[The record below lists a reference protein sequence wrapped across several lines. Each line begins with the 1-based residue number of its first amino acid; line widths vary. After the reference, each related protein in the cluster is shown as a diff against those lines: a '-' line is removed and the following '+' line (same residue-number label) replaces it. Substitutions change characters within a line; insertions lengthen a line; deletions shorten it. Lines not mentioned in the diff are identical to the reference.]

1 MINSFRSWTFSTQIK
16 AEGSRQPF
24 EREIAAVGA
33 RIPKGHRASLLSAI
47 AFRLWAAASV
57 CLAAHGATAAG
68 SATLLPQIC
77 AVADL
82 RITMLIEAHGEAQ
95 DVAAE
100 TLAHAFLTV
109 LDARRACNEGQI
121 DAAMKLYESIP
132 LGAGMSR
139 SK

>member
-1 MINSFRSWTFSTQIK
+1 M
-16 AEGSRQPF
+16 
-24 EREIAAVGA
+24 
-33 RIPKGHRASLLSAI
+33 
-47 AFRLWAAASV
+47 

-77 AVADL
+77 ATADL

-109 LDARRACNEGQI
+109 LDARKACNEGQI

-139 SK
+139 RK